1 MRRFA
6 SVAVLVSVVILTT
19 GCSRSRTFTI
29 YAKPANARLIINGVD
44 RGNGPITQQF
54 NFGSGGARV
63 MATSPGYQ
71 PREIRL
77 TANTPRDTIVLEL
90 DPLASKAGPSKAILS
105 IEPPA
110 MVRVN
115 GRLVSPTPVTKHEIT
130 FDATDPAATYLVTA
144 DQPGYG
150 RESRTI
156 TAKGPGYYS
165 IKLKPLGPS
174 DGEMAQR
181 ATTTTAPSTRPTTVA
196 QSQPVPQPLRREI
209 VIRTDPPVPNAE
221 IYIAGEKWGDKE
233 VRLGGHTFKRDPAG
247 RPVPEEIS
255 AVAPGFEGGRVTM
268 RWEDN
273 KTQYVIPLGR
283 RRKDVHITT
292 DPPGATVAVNGK
304 PLRKDPKGV
313 SSETLYFPPTD
324 PPQGP
329 TTYAATV
336 APPDA
341 SAGYEPGRLTIG
353 WDEGRQDYAVKLTPS
368 KYVNVPMLRVVPTWE
383 GNRWRATAERVEVSA
398 TRDTAEGAGRAT
410 PLPLPDLPAGTML
423 DSVIAAPDGARLLYT
438 EILAAGANNGAA
450 GAAPVPVRARLRLID
465 TDGTPAADLPSD
477 GRSFDAMPSFTP
489 DGGEIV
495 FTSDRAGQGLDVW
508 SMKAVPKGAVRQ
520 LARGGEK
527 AALWPTIDASPS
539 PRLFYEQLMRPA
551 SPPAEGQSQV
561 HMVEMQADPPTN
573 KALSPGSRPRVSP
586 RADAVVF
593 TRPDPLTGKRDLYL
607 ITEKD
612 GVAFGG
618 QPVNLTRTPDVDEFD
633 PAWSRTGGKIA
644 YAADASTDDAG
655 RRNYDVFVLTVADPS
670 HPVRIT
676 LNGSRDDSPAW
687 DPTGRSLYFRSN
699 RGGKWGIWKAAV
711 P

>member
-6 SVAVLVSVVILTT
+6 TVAVLVWLVILTT

-29 YAKPANARLIINGVD
+29 YAKPADARLIINGVD

-63 MATSPGYQ
+63 MATRPGYQ
-71 PREIRL
+71 PREMRL

-90 DPLASKAGPSKAILS
+90 EPLGPKAVVTID
-105 IEPPA
+105 PPA

-115 GRLVSPTPVTKHEIT
+115 GRLVSSTPVRQHEIT
-130 FDATDPAATYLVTA
+130 LDASDPGATYLVTA

-156 TAKGPGYYS
+156 SAKDPGYYA
-165 IKLKPLGPS
+165 IKLKPLMPS
-174 DGEMAQR
+174 DQAAQR
-181 ATTTTAPSTRPTTVA
+181 PTTTTAPSSRPTTVA
-196 QSQPVPQPLRREI
+196 QSQPVPQPLRRDV
-209 VIRTDPPVPNAE
+209 VIRTDPPVANAE

-233 VRLGGHTFKRDPAG
+233 VRLGGHAFKRDGAG
-247 RPVPEEIS
+247 RPIPEEIS
-255 AVAPGFEGGRVTM
+255 ATAPGFEGGRVTM

-283 RRKDVHITT
+283 RRKDVRITT

-304 PLRKDPKGV
+304 ALRKDPKGV
-313 SSETLYFPPTD
+313 SSDTLYFPAAD
-324 PPQGP
+324 PPVGP

-336 APPDA
+336 TPPDA
-341 SAGYEPGRLTIG
+341 SAAYEPGRLTIG
-353 WDEGRQDYAVKLTPS
+353 WDDGRQDYAVKLTPS

-383 GNRWRATAERVEVSA
+383 GNRWRATAERVDVSA
-398 TRDTAEGAGRAT
+398 TRDTAEGAGRAA

-423 DSVIAAPDGARLLYT
+423 DSVIAAPDGSRLLYT
-438 EILAAGANNGAA
+438 EILSGNGNNAAAGAG
-450 GAAPVPVRARLRLID
+450 PVPIRARLRLIE
-465 TDGTPAADLPSD
+465 TDGTPSADLPSD

-495 FTSDRAGQGLDVW
+495 FTSDRSGQGLDVW
-508 SMKAVPKGAVRQ
+508 SMKAVPKGSVRQ

-539 PRLFYEQLMRPA
+539 PRLFYEQLMRPQA
-551 SPPAEGQSQV
+551 APTEGQSQV

-573 KALSPGSRPRVSP
+573 KALSPGARPRVSP

-593 TRPDPLTGKRDLYL
+593 TRPDPVTGKRDLYL

-612 GVAFGG
+612 GVAFAGE
-618 QPVNLTRTPDVDEFD
+618 PVNLTRTPDVDEFD

-655 RRNYDVFVLTVADPS
+655 RRNYDVYVLSIADPS